1 MIQLLKKQTIPAL
14 VFALLLVLLMG
25 LVLVSSQT
33 APVAEPSAP
42 YPFAKW
48 LLALFQPDFTNIFWA
63 KAFTVI
69 FLLLFA
75 VYFHYLVSS
84 YQVLFKN
91 SSFPAVFIVFFSV
104 LFSMEST
111 LNIETCN
118 NLFLMLA
125 FHNLWQTQNHDTK
138 IVTLLNVGFFF
149 SFTVLLIPQYILLLP
164 AILIGYSI
172 LGNPKLSDFFKIL
185 WAFVTPILLALFLCY
200 FFDRMD
206 LAYSYFKEP
215 FFQFRTSWKP
225 NISQYVTLAVLL
237 FFLIIIL
244 NRLRSNFYRNNVR
257 NRRIQLSMVVFL
269 FFAFLLSLINRKS
282 FADGFSMLAI
292 PLSIFFSYFF
302 VSGKKM
308 FWAELSFGLLLLCF
322 ILLRFDYQII

>member
-1 MIQLLKKQTIPAL
+1 
-14 VFALLLVLLMG
+14 MG
-25 LVLVSSQT
+25 IVLVSSQT
-33 APVAEPSAP
+33 ASAAEPSAP

-48 LLALFQPDFTNIFWA
+48 LLTMFQPGFTNLYWA
-63 KAFTVI
+63 KVFSII

-75 VYFHYLVSS
+75 LYFHFLVSS

-104 LFSMEST
+104 LFSAEST
-111 LNIETCN
+111 LNPETCN
-118 NLFLMLA
+118 NLFLMLV
-125 FHNLWQTQNHDTK
+125 FHNLWQTQNQDTK

-149 SFTVLLIPQYILLLP
+149 SFSVLLIPQYIVLLP
-164 AILIGYSI
+164 AILIGYAI
-172 LGNPKLSDFFKIL
+172 LGNPKLADFFKIL
-185 WAFVTPILLALFLCY
+185 WAFVTPILLALFFCY

-206 LAYSYFKEP
+206 LVNSYFRHP
-215 FFQFRTSWKP
+215 FFRLRTAWKP
-225 NISQYVTLAVLL
+225 NMSHYVVFAVLL

-244 NRLRSNFYRNNVR
+244 NRLRTNFYRNNAR
-257 NRRIQLSMVVFL
+257 NRRIQLSMLVFL
-269 FFAFLLSLINRKS
+269 FFALLLSLINRKS
-282 FADGFSMLAI
+282 FVDGFALLAI

>member
-1 MIQLLKKQTIPAL
+1 MVQLLKKQTIPAL
-14 VFALLLVLLMG
+14 VFALVLVLLMG
-25 LVLVSSQT
+25 IVLVSSQA

-48 LLALFQPDFTNIFWA
+48 LLGLFQPDFTNIFWA

-75 VYFHYLVSS
+75 MYFHYLVSS

-104 LFSMEST
+104 LFSMAST

-172 LGNPKLSDFFKIL
+172 LGNPKLADFFKIL

-206 LAYSYFKEP
+206 LAYSYFHEP

-225 NISQYVTLAVLL
+225 NISQYVSLAVLL
-237 FFLIIIL
+237 LFLIIIL

-292 PLSIFFSYFF
+292 PLSIFFSYYF
-302 VSGKKM
+302 VSGKNK
-308 FWAELSFGLLLLCF
+308 FWAELSFVILLLCF
-322 ILLRFDYQII
+322 LILQFDGIFY